1 MKNKTIEILERNKI
15 DKEFKWSIED
25 LYHSSE
31 ALDLDFEIAKKQ
43 IQEFRSFQGALKDK
57 ETILQCL
64 KLRDKTSKIIDR
76 IYTYSHMKFDEDSSL
91 EESQILISNAQW
103 LFQSFDES
111 ISFIDPELVSL
122 GKEFLN
128 EISLD
133 PKFEDY
139 SFEINDLIR
148 QFPHILTQ
156 DEERLISKTSLLSFS
171 PSNIYHHLTISD
183 FEFPDALDSK
193 SRSHPVTQSTYSI
206 YAHNKDRILRENAYK
221 SLFGTYKK
229 HQNMLSSNLD
239 MAFKFINFYSSVRKY
254 SSSIEYSLFSDNVS
268 KDFYKNLINT
278 VKSDLNPLHSYIKFK
293 SKILDQKSIKLFD
306 LNAPLFNSEK
316 EISYQD
322 SKDIVLK
329 SLSPLGEK
337 YISLV
342 LKAFDERWI
351 DVYEN
356 KNKTSG
362 AYSTSCYDVH
372 PYILLNYQGRLED
385 VFTLAHEMGHAIHSA
400 LSNSAQPYPKS
411 SYSIISAEIASI
423 TNEMLLLEYLLKNA
437 VDTVD
442 KNSLINKFL
451 ENARTTLYRQIQ
463 FAEFEMKL
471 SEIIDNFQ
479 PLTSQNLNN
488 IYDNLNKEYY
498 GEYFETDEY
507 SGVEWARIPHF
518 YSPFYV
524 YKYSTGF
531 SCANYFAQRI
541 LSGDTESYIKFLKSG
556 GANFP
561 FYLLRTAGLNL
572 ENLEPVQLTIKKFS
586 EKLKEID
593 KTKD

>member
-1 MKNKTIEILERNKI
+1 MKNEAIEILERNKI
-15 DKEFKWSIED
+15 DNEFKWSIED
-25 LYHSSE
+25 LYRSNE
-31 ALDLDFEIAKKQ
+31 AIELDFEIAKKQ
-43 IQEFRSFQGALKDK
+43 IQEFRNFQGALKEK
-57 ETILQCL
+57 EIILQCL
-64 KLRDKTSKIIDR
+64 RLRDKTSKLIDR
-76 IYTYSHMKFDEDSSL
+76 IYTYSHMKFDEDSSK
-91 EESQILISNAQW
+91 EESQVLISKAQW

-111 ISFIDPELVSL
+111 ISFIDPELISL

-128 EISLD
+128 EVSLD
-133 PKFEDY
+133 AKFEDY
-139 SFEINDLIR
+139 NFEISDLIR
-148 QFPHILTQ
+148 QLPHILTP

-193 SRSHPVTQSTYSI
+193 GRSYPVTQSTYSI
-206 YAHNKDRILRENAYK
+206 YVHNKDRILRENAYK

-268 KDFYKNLINT
+268 KDFYKNLIDT
-278 VKSDLNPLHSYIKFK
+278 VKADLNPFHSYIKFK
-293 SKILDQKSIKLFD
+293 SKILDQKSVRLFD
-306 LNAPLFNSEK
+306 LNVPLFNSEK

-337 YISLV
+337 YTGLV

-385 VFTLAHEMGHAIHSA
+385 VFTLVHEMGHAIHSA

-442 KNSLINKFL
+442 KSSLINKFL

-471 SEIIDNFQ
+471 SELIDDFQ
-479 PLTSQNLNN
+479 PLTSQNLND
-488 IYDNLNKEYY
+488 IYNNLNKEYY

-531 SCANYFAQRI
+531 ACANYFAQRI
-541 LSGDTESYIKFLKSG
+541 LSGNTESYIKFLKSG
-556 GANFP
+556 GVNFP
-561 FYLLRTAGLNL
+561 FDLLRTAGLNL

-586 EKLKEID
+586 EKLKEIN
-593 KTKD
+593 KAKD

>member
-1 MKNKTIEILERNKI
+1 MKDKAIEILERNKI

-25 LYHSSE
+25 LYCSDE
-31 ALDLDFEIAKKQ
+31 AIELDFEIAKKQ
-43 IQEFRSFQGALKDK
+43 IQEFRNFQGALKDK
-57 ETILQCL
+57 EMILQCL
-64 KLRDKTSKIIDR
+64 RLRDETSKLIDR
-76 IYTYSHMKFDEDSSL
+76 IYTYSHMKFDEDSSK
-91 EESQILISNAQW
+91 EESQVLISKAQW

-111 ISFIDPELVSL
+111 ISFIDPELISL

-128 EISLD
+128 EVSLD
-133 PKFEDY
+133 AKFEDY
-139 SFEINDLIR
+139 NFEISDLIR
-148 QFPHILTQ
+148 QLPHILTP

-183 FEFPDALDSK
+183 FEFPDAIDSK
-193 SRSHPVTQSTYSI
+193 GISYPVTQSTYSI
-206 YAHNKDRILRENAYK
+206 YVHNKDRILRENAYK

-254 SSSIEYSLFSDNVS
+254 NSSIEYSLFSDNVS

-278 VKSDLNPLHSYIKFK
+278 VKEGLNPLHSYIKFK
-293 SKILDQKSIKLFD
+293 SKILDQKSIRLFD
-306 LNAPLFNSEK
+306 LNVPLFNSEK

-337 YISLV
+337 YTGLV
-342 LKAFDERWI
+342 LKAFDERWV

-385 VFTLAHEMGHAIHSA
+385 VFTLVHEMGHAIHSA

-437 VDTVD
+437 TNNVD
-442 KNSLINKFL
+442 KSSLINKFL

-471 SEIIDNFQ
+471 SELIDDFQ

-488 IYDNLNKEYY
+488 IYNNLNIEYY

-531 SCANYFAQRI
+531 ACANYFAQRI
-541 LSGDTESYIKFLKSG
+541 LSGDTEGYIKFLKSG
-556 GANFP
+556 GVNFP
-561 FYLLRTAGLNL
+561 FDLLRTAGLNL

-586 EKLKEID
+586 EKLKEIN
-593 KTKD
+593 KAKD